1 MKNLYSF
8 VILIFFIGKIFSQ
21 DFKEPKISI
30 KDHNGNS
37 DTVYVDCDYKFF
49 RNKNIKL
56 SVDYPIIKQTNKY
69 EVSSIQYPSNVD
81 FTKGTPVSTGNSNG
95 KNDDVFGNDIIDIGF
110 NFCFYGKSYNQII
123 VSDNG
128 VVSFDLSQKN
138 KECPYIISGNNPNS
152 GLPKN
157 SIFGVYHDMNNTT
170 PSKVKVAYE
179 GKAPYRKFIINF
191 DNLKQYGP
199 DRIYSS
205 SQIVLYETFNIIDIY
220 VGNKSKNP
228 HTTKDK
234 NALIGIINSNGYI
247 GVSPPGRNRGDWEA
261 KKEAWRFTPNGNTDI
276 SVTWYEGNSSSPSN
290 WGDTWVVTPTSNTYF
305 RAKVTYNGCNGFSLT
320 DTLQVKFSKE
330 FPTAVKQ
337 SPPPFCINNGESYT
351 VDLTSYQQLINPD
364 PNLKFTYYRY
374 KNLTNQISDEE
385 AKSFTFSDDMTI
397 YVKVLKS
404 GVCFVSTE
412 INLKLN
418 KRPDLKNNQQFIV
431 CDEGNDDIENVN
443 LNNFN
448 YGINKRT
455 TEYIILDDQMRELP
469 DVVIRNYPID
479 LSGTDEDSVKFYLK
493 AWNKSIR
500 DKSCYTLI
508 AFTVKLVK
516 KLELEEYLAEICD
529 VREGQSVMLD
539 LTKYNSN
546 LLTNSPI
553 NPSHT
558 TVKWKYYKDSYYS
571 NEIVNPDNC
580 MLRLNNTIYI
590 KATHPDFCGEVKTK
604 LILKAI
610 GDCSGGGGGG
620 GGGGIGNGL
629 PYPTICDAND
639 TEEVNLESYL
649 PNFLSGTSLTPQDI
663 EIEGF
668 YKDLACTDKLKLK
681 DSSPGYIYSVEA
693 PAKSTIYLKYK
704 IKKSGIIAVSS
715 ITIFVSKNQTLYK
728 REFDICDTYN
738 DRVEKIYLK
747 DYEDLLKDLYT
758 YSYSHPSFGNDSDDK
773 IVFFDN
779 QHDRDMY
786 LADPKHEKGMIKK
799 SFDLTSAENP
809 KIIYPAVRYNRCSYA
824 YDLKFN
830 LITIE
835 EKVLGPHT
843 ICDFN
848 DDGIEVVNIL
858 EFIKGSKKT
867 DPNKLEELLTQD
879 QLSSLKTPIKDIKN
893 LRYYKTNKEAHDGG
907 KATITNPAKFQI
919 GQGIFSAFVKLEFKN
934 QCPIIVEIKFN
945 LVPSV
950 QLPEYTDLE
959 VCDIGDDYKEEV
971 DLSKIILDSKG
982 TTIQFYRLIYDAE
995 YEIDAP
1001 GELLGTYTD
1010 SNTPIK
1016 YLVNTTTNI
1025 TNNEICMRVE
1035 DPVTKCFKIIRV
1047 TINLIPVPTVSNP
1060 NIYICDFGNNGTEKI
1075 NSSNLYQLVT
1085 APLISNNSK
1094 LTNQMDY
1101 EYYVTEND
1109 AKNGTN
1115 PVSEFDVTNSTKI
1128 WVKIKTKDCSDYFM
1142 LNFSLIESPV
1152 LKQNVSV
1159 TICNNNTKNDQD
1171 SIYETIWLE
1180 NYNSLFLDSNIDSND
1195 FEFIY
1200 FTREDDAL
1208 KNQNRIWGS
1217 ASVTRFPT
1225 TFWVRVRNIKSNCF
1239 SIAPIEVKAYPELEV
1254 NHFATLLCN
1263 EEKKVK
1269 VNLKEYPSQMI
1280 GSSYTLSDFTVSYH
1294 ASKYNAIYGIDIPEA
1309 NLEEYEVSG
1318 GDEVWVKF
1326 IYHKTGCLI
1335 IRKVEFLISLVPKAN
1350 VHFIDICDETDGNID
1365 GKYVISNLDDYKT
1378 NIITGESLSF
1388 INSEYDFT
1396 YYRTK
1401 QDAEEHKNEV
1411 SPVNFTIKHNEFTNV
1426 PPDNPFY
1433 TIYVRIDKKDKTCP
1447 TITAISVNVNPSLP
1461 LDKQEVE
1468 IIGCMDGQDK
1478 SFVDL
1483 TSVSNRISS
1492 SSDVQFEYYK
1502 DENQA
1507 RKGEISNAVANPNAY
1522 QTGVI
1527 TTDGFYKFD
1536 EVFVRVK
1543 DSKGIQC
1550 DSIAKIKIKVYPYI
1564 KVENQSV
1571 EICEYEPD
1579 ATKSKINLW
1588 ELSRSML
1595 ESNSIPDPTRLNRMF
1610 NSLRIIYQ
1618 DSKGV
1623 EIGRVE
1629 DTSGPIPNTLTDYE
1643 PPVGENK
1650 VEIKVKFENK
1660 ENGCGNE
1667 GKIIITQKETPR
1679 PNKVTYTLCDEDLDG
1694 EYNDVLLKDLDNLVI
1709 TPSAKQE
1716 ITYYRTQSEALAVN
1730 DPTIIPIDKQT
1741 YFTVDFLNPLY
1752 VRVLNQES
1760 GCIGI
1765 NEVWFKKN
1773 SNHVPIPKEVRLSI
1787 KCDDSQDDS
1796 KEIFNLHESEQL
1808 LGNYPTSSYRYYRN
1822 ESDAKEAFK
1831 NEAKGIYTHLTEP
1844 EISNYTNRELYKEG
1858 LYLVDEIYVRVKDEE
1873 GNYCD
1878 EVSKVKLYVYPY
1890 LKVAKDEPIIC
1901 EYEPQGSKTRVD
1913 LWSSIYPM
1921 LSSNGEEARIK
1932 SFLQDMRVIFQ
1943 DSKGVEI
1950 GRVEDTS
1957 GPIPNTLT
1965 DYEPPVGENKV
1976 EIKVKFENKENGCG
1990 NEGTITITQKETP
2003 RPNKVTY
2010 TLCDED
2016 LDGEYNDVLLKDL
2029 DNLVIT
2035 PSAKQEITYYRTQSE
2050 ALAVNDPTI
2059 IPIDK
2064 QTYFTVDFL
2073 NPLYVRVLNQ
2083 ESGCIGINEVWFKK
2097 NSNHVPIPKEV
2108 RLSIKC
2114 DDSQDDSKEI
2124 FNLHESEQLLGN
2136 YPTSNYRYYR
2146 NESDAKEAFK
2156 NEAKGIYT
2164 HLTEPE
2170 ISNYTNRELYKEGLY
2185 LVDEIY
2191 VRVKDEEG
2199 NYCDEVS
2206 KVKLYVYPYL
2216 KVAKDEPII
2225 CEYEPQGSKTRVDL
2239 WSSIYPMLSSNGE
2252 EARIKSFLQDMRV
2265 IFQDS
2270 KGVEIGRVEDTSG
2283 QIPNTLTD
2291 YEPPVGENKVEIK
2304 VLFENKENGCGNEGT
2319 IIITQ
2324 KETPRPQLIPQF
2336 VCDGDNNGKYDDLL
2350 LKDLDP
2356 KIKDK
2361 SGHNYLDQRVYEI
2374 TYHEGYK
2381 KALNG
2386 TGVLDKNKY
2395 FNLSDSIYCRIK
2407 NIQTE
2412 CIGITKIEFETN
2424 DPVELNDA
2432 TLYACDGDQDGYAY
2446 FQLPLVEH
2454 LFKNQPNSTIRFYRT
2469 EKDANNAL
2477 KDEAM
2482 GKPSKQIQEPE
2493 LSNYKSNKGYVYVR
2507 VDNIDDDFCP
2517 SVAKVELIPYISP
2530 TPPNEIVYICPRY
2543 AATLDAGD
2551 DGYDQIRWYFKGKLV
2566 GTGQYLENVRDIGI
2580 YTVEHT
2586 KILNY
2591 NISCT
2596 TTHQIEVKLLE
2607 EPIIVELQQ
2616 GKDYIT
2622 VIANGPAPLEYSIDK
2637 INWQRSN
2644 TFTNLKQGIYTFY
2657 VRSVANSCDAITS
2670 KGIIFGINNV
2680 ITPNG
2685 DNYNDAWRVC
2695 GLDLFK
2701 GENSQVKIFDRY
2713 GKQVFEETSNTC
2725 FVWDGKHLGR
2735 NLPTSSYW
2743 YIITIADGREFTG
2756 WIMLRNY
2763 NESDR

>member
-21 DFKEPKISI
+21 DFKEPKILI

-37 DTVYVDCDYKFF
+37 DTVFVDCDYKFF

-56 SVDYPIIKQTNKY
+56 SVDYPIIKQTDKY

-228 HTTKDK
+228 NTTKDK
-234 NALIGIINSNGYI
+234 NALIGLINSNGYI
-247 GVSPPGRNRGDWEA
+247 GISPPGRNRGDWEA

-276 SVTWYEGNSSSPSN
+276 SVTWYEGNSSSPNN

-305 RAKVTYNGCNGFSLT
+305 RAKVTYNGCNGFSLI

-330 FPTAVKQ
+330 FPTAVRQ
-337 SPPPFCINNGESYT
+337 SPAPFCINKGESYT

-364 PNLKFTYYRY
+364 PTLKFTYYRY

-385 AKSFTFSDDMTI
+385 AKSFTFSDDMTV

-418 KRPDLKNNQQFIV
+418 KRPDLKDNQQFIV

-479 LSGTDEDSVKFYLK
+479 LSGTDDDSVKFYLK

-500 DKSCYTLI
+500 DESCYTLI

-516 KLELEEYLAEICD
+516 KLELKEYLAEICN

-546 LLTNSPI
+546 LLKNSPI

-558 TVKWKYYKDSYYS
+558 TVKWKYYKDSYYN

-604 LILKAI
+604 LILNAI

-620 GGGGIGNGL
+620 GGGGIGDGL

-681 DSSPGYIYSVEA
+681 ESSPGYIYSVEA

-738 DRVEKIYLK
+738 DGIEKIYLK

-879 QLSSLKTPIKDIKN
+879 QLSSLKTPIKDIRN
-893 LRYYKTNKEAHDGG
+893 LRYYKTKNEAHEGG

-919 GQGIFSAFVKLEFKN
+919 GHGIFSAFVKLEFKN

-1085 APLISNNSK
+1085 APLISNNPK
-1094 LTNQMDY
+1094 LTSQMGY

-1128 WVKIKTKDCSDYFM
+1128 WVKIKTQDCSDYFM

-1152 LKQNVSV
+1152 LKQNVTV

-1180 NYNSLFLDSNIDSND
+1180 NYNSLFLDSNINSKD

-1217 ASVTRFPT
+1217 ASVSRFPT

-1239 SIAPIEVKAYPELEV
+1239 SIAPIEVEAYPELEV

-1269 VNLKEYPSQMI
+1269 VNLKDYPSQMI

-1294 ASKYNAIYGIDIPEA
+1294 ASKYNAIYGIGIPEE
-1309 NLEEYEVSG
+1309 NLKEYEVSG

-1426 PPDNPFY
+1426 PPNSPFY

-1447 TITAISVNVNPSLP
+1447 TITAISVNVNPRLL

-1507 RKGEISNAVANPNAY
+1507 RKGEISNAVANPNTY

-1527 TTDGFYKFD
+1527 TTDGFYTFD

-1571 EICEYEPD
+1571 DICEYEPD

-1595 ESNSIPDPTRLNRMF
+1595 ESNGIPDQTRLNRMF
-1610 NSLRIIYQ
+1610 NSLRIIY
-1618 DSKGV
+1618 
-1623 EIGRVE
+1623 
-1629 DTSGPIPNTLTDYE
+1629 
-1643 PPVGENK
+1643 
-1650 VEIKVKFENK
+1650 
-1660 ENGCGNE
+1660 
-1667 GKIIITQKETPR
+1667 
-1679 PNKVTYTLCDEDLDG
+1679 
-1694 EYNDVLLKDLDNLVI
+1694 
-1709 TPSAKQE
+1709 
-1716 ITYYRTQSEALAVN
+1716 
-1730 DPTIIPIDKQT
+1730 
-1741 YFTVDFLNPLY
+1741 
-1752 VRVLNQES
+1752 
-1760 GCIGI
+1760 
-1765 NEVWFKKN
+1765 
-1773 SNHVPIPKEVRLSI
+1773 
-1787 KCDDSQDDS
+1787 
-1796 KEIFNLHESEQL
+1796 
-1808 LGNYPTSSYRYYRN
+1808 
-1822 ESDAKEAFK
+1822 
-1831 NEAKGIYTHLTEP
+1831 
-1844 EISNYTNRELYKEG
+1844 
-1858 LYLVDEIYVRVKDEE
+1858 
-1873 GNYCD
+1873 
-1878 EVSKVKLYVYPY
+1878 
-1890 LKVAKDEPIIC
+1890 
-1901 EYEPQGSKTRVD
+1901 
-1913 LWSSIYPM
+1913 
-1921 LSSNGEEARIK
+1921 
-1932 SFLQDMRVIFQ
+1932 
-1943 DSKGVEI
+1943 
-1950 GRVEDTS
+1950 
-1957 GPIPNTLT
+1957 
-1965 DYEPPVGENKV
+1965 
-1976 EIKVKFENKENGCG
+1976 
-1990 NEGTITITQKETP
+1990 
-2003 RPNKVTY
+2003 
-2010 TLCDED
+2010 
-2016 LDGEYNDVLLKDL
+2016 
-2029 DNLVIT
+2029 
-2035 PSAKQEITYYRTQSE
+2035 
-2050 ALAVNDPTI
+2050 
-2059 IPIDK
+2059 
-2064 QTYFTVDFL
+2064 
-2073 NPLYVRVLNQ
+2073 
-2083 ESGCIGINEVWFKK
+2083 
-2097 NSNHVPIPKEV
+2097 
-2108 RLSIKC
+2108 
-2114 DDSQDDSKEI
+2114 
-2124 FNLHESEQLLGN
+2124 
-2136 YPTSNYRYYR
+2136 
-2146 NESDAKEAFK
+2146 
-2156 NEAKGIYT
+2156 
-2164 HLTEPE
+2164 
-2170 ISNYTNRELYKEGLY
+2170 
-2185 LVDEIY
+2185 
-2191 VRVKDEEG
+2191 
-2199 NYCDEVS
+2199 
-2206 KVKLYVYPYL
+2206 
-2216 KVAKDEPII
+2216 
-2225 CEYEPQGSKTRVDL
+2225 
-2239 WSSIYPMLSSNGE
+2239 
-2252 EARIKSFLQDMRV
+2252 
-2265 IFQDS
+2265 QDS

-2291 YEPPVGENKVEIK
+2291 YEPPVGEKKVEIK
-2304 VLFENKENGCGNEGT
+2304 VKFENKENGCGNEGT
-2319 IIITQ
+2319 LTITQ

-2493 LSNYKSNKGYVYVR
+2493 LSNYKSKNGYVYVR

-2530 TPPNEIVYICPRY
+2530 TPPDEIVYICPRY

-2713 GKQVFEETSNTC
+2713 GKQVYEETSNTC

>member
-1 MKNLYSF
+1 MKNFYSF
-8 VILIFFIGKIFSQ
+8 VILILFIGKIFSQ
-21 DFKEPKISI
+21 DFKEPKILI

-37 DTVYVDCDYKFF
+37 DTVFVDCDYKFF

-56 SVDYPIIKQTNKY
+56 SVDYPIIKQTDKY

-110 NFCFYGKSYNQII
+110 KFCFYGKSYNQII

-228 HTTKDK
+228 NTTKDK

-247 GVSPPGRNRGDWEA
+247 GISPPGRNRGDWEA
-261 KKEAWRFTPNGNTDI
+261 KKEAWRFTPNGITDI
-276 SVTWYEGNSSSPSN
+276 SVTWYEGNSSNPNN

-337 SPPPFCINNGESYT
+337 SPAPFCINNGDSYT

-385 AKSFTFSDDMTI
+385 AKSFTFSDDMTV

-479 LSGTDEDSVKFYLK
+479 LSGTSDDNVKFYLK

-529 VREGQSVMLD
+529 VREGQSVMMD
-539 LTKYNSN
+539 LTKYTSN
-546 LLTNSPI
+546 LLSNSPI

-571 NEIVNPDNC
+571 NEILNPDNC

-610 GDCSGGGGGG
+610 GDCSDGGGG
-620 GGGGIGNGL
+620 GGGGIGDGL

-681 DSSPGYIYSVEA
+681 ESSPGYIYSVEA

-738 DRVEKIYLK
+738 DGIEKIYLK

-893 LRYYKTNKEAHDGG
+893 LRYYKTKNEAHEGG

-919 GQGIFSAFVKLEFKN
+919 GHGIFSAFVKLEFKN

-1035 DPVTKCFKIIRV
+1035 DPVTKCFKIVRV

-1094 LTNQMDY
+1094 LTNQMGY

-1115 PVSEFDVTNSTKI
+1115 PVSEFDVTNSSKI
-1128 WVKIKTKDCSDYFM
+1128 WVKIKTKDCSDYYM
-1142 LNFSLIESPV
+1142 LNFSLIESPI
-1152 LKQNVSV
+1152 LKQNVTV

-1171 SIYETIWLE
+1171 SIYETINLGY
-1180 NYNSLFLDSNIDSND
+1180 YNSLFLDSNIDNKD

-1208 KNQNRIWGS
+1208 KNQNRIYGS
-1217 ASVTRFPT
+1217 AAVTRFPT

-1239 SIAPIEVKAYPELEV
+1239 SIAPIVVEAYPELEV

-1269 VNLKEYPSQMI
+1269 VNLKDYPPQMI
-1280 GSSYTLSDFTVSYH
+1280 GSSYKTSDFTVSYY
-1294 ASKYNAIYGIDIPEA
+1294 ASRYNAINGIVIPEA
-1309 NLEEYEVSG
+1309 NLEEYEVFG

-1326 IYHKTGCLI
+1326 IYKKTGCYI

-1350 VHFIDICDETDGNID
+1350 VHFIDICDETDGTID
-1365 GKYVISNLDDYKT
+1365 GKYVIRNLDDYKT

-1396 YYRTK
+1396 YFRTK

-1411 SPVNFTIKHNEFTNV
+1411 LPVNFTIKHNEFTSV

-1447 TITAISVNVNPSLP
+1447 TITAISVNVNPRLS
-1461 LDKQEVE
+1461 LDKQVVE

-1483 TSVSNRISS
+1483 TSVSNLISS
-1492 SSDVQFEYYK
+1492 SSYVHFEYYK

-1522 QTGVI
+1522 QTEVI
-1527 TTDGFYKFD
+1527 TTDGFYTYD

-1595 ESNSIPDPTRLNRMF
+1595 ESNGIPDPTRLNRMI
-1610 NSLRIIYQ
+1610 NSLRIIYL

-1623 EIGRVE
+1623 EIGKVE
-1629 DTSGPIPNTLTDYE
+1629 DTSGPIPNALTDYE

-1650 VEIKVKFENK
+1650 VEIKVLFENK

-1667 GKIIITQKETPR
+1667 GI
-1679 PNKVTYTLCDEDLDG
+1679 
-1694 EYNDVLLKDLDNLVI
+1694 
-1709 TPSAKQE
+1709 
-1716 ITYYRTQSEALAVN
+1716 
-1730 DPTIIPIDKQT
+1730 
-1741 YFTVDFLNPLY
+1741 
-1752 VRVLNQES
+1752 
-1760 GCIGI
+1760 
-1765 NEVWFKKN
+1765 
-1773 SNHVPIPKEVRLSI
+1773 
-1787 KCDDSQDDS
+1787 
-1796 KEIFNLHESEQL
+1796 
-1808 LGNYPTSSYRYYRN
+1808 
-1822 ESDAKEAFK
+1822 
-1831 NEAKGIYTHLTEP
+1831 
-1844 EISNYTNRELYKEG
+1844 
-1858 LYLVDEIYVRVKDEE
+1858 
-1873 GNYCD
+1873 
-1878 EVSKVKLYVYPY
+1878 
-1890 LKVAKDEPIIC
+1890 
-1901 EYEPQGSKTRVD
+1901 
-1913 LWSSIYPM
+1913 
-1921 LSSNGEEARIK
+1921 
-1932 SFLQDMRVIFQ
+1932 
-1943 DSKGVEI
+1943 
-1950 GRVEDTS
+1950 
-1957 GPIPNTLT
+1957 
-1965 DYEPPVGENKV
+1965 
-1976 EIKVKFENKENGCG
+1976 
-1990 NEGTITITQKETP
+1990 ITITQKETP

-2073 NPLYVRVLNQ
+2073 NPLYVRVQNQ

-2097 NSNHVPIPKEV
+2097 NPNHVPIPKEI

-2191 VRVKDEEG
+2191 VRVQDEEG

-2225 CEYEPQGSKTRVDL
+2225 CEYEPQGSKTRIDL

-2270 KGVEIGRVEDTSG
+2270 KGVEIGRVEDTTG
-2283 QIPNTLTD
+2283 QIPNTLTN

-2304 VLFENKENGCGNEGT
+2304 VKFENKENGCGNEGT

-2395 FNLSDSIYCRIK
+2395 FNFSDSIYCRIK

-2432 TLYACDGDQDGYAY
+2432 TLYACDEDQDGYAY

-2493 LSNYKSNKGYVYVR
+2493 LSNYKSKKGYVYVR

-2517 SVAKVELIPYISP
+2517 SVAKVELIPYVSP

-2701 GENSQVKIFDRY
+2701 GEYSQVKIFDRY

>member
-56 SVDYPIIKQTNKY
+56 SVDYPIIKQTDKY

-276 SVTWYEGNSSSPSN
+276 SVTWYEGNSSSPNN

-330 FPTAVKQ
+330 FPTAVRQ
-337 SPPPFCINNGESYT
+337 SPAPFCINKGESYT

-364 PNLKFTYYRY
+364 QNLKFTYYRY

-385 AKSFTFSDDMTI
+385 AKSFTFSDDMTV

-418 KRPDLKNNQQFIV
+418 KRPDLKDNQQFIV

-479 LSGTDEDSVKFYLK
+479 LSGTDDDSEKFYLK

-516 KLELEEYLAEICD
+516 KLELEEYLAEICN
-529 VREGQSVMLD
+529 VIEGQSVMLD

-620 GGGGIGNGL
+620 GGGGIGKGL

-835 EKVLGPHT
+835 EKVLSPHT

-1035 DPVTKCFKIIRV
+1035 DTVTKCFKIIRV

-1060 NIYICDFGNNGTEKI
+1060 NIYICDFKNNGTEKI

-1094 LTNQMDY
+1094 LTNQMNY

-1269 VNLKEYPSQMI
+1269 VNLKDYPSQMI
-1280 GSSYTLSDFTVSYH
+1280 GSLYTLSDFTVSYH
-1294 ASKYNAIYGIDIPEA
+1294 ASRYNAIYGIDIPEA

-1350 VHFIDICDETDGNID
+1350 VHFIDICDETDGTID

-1411 SPVNFTIKHNEFTNV
+1411 SPVNFTIKHNEFTNI

-1447 TITAISVNVNPSLP
+1447 TITAISVNVNPRLS

-1492 SSDVQFEYYK
+1492 SSDVHFEYYK

-1527 TTDGFYKFD
+1527 TTDGFYTFD

-1550 DSIAKIKIKVYPYI
+1550 DSIAKIKIKVYPYL

-1595 ESNSIPDPTRLNRMF
+1595 ESNGIPDPTRLNRMF
-1610 NSLRIIYQ
+1610 NSLRIIY
-1618 DSKGV
+1618 
-1623 EIGRVE
+1623 
-1629 DTSGPIPNTLTDYE
+1629 
-1643 PPVGENK
+1643 
-1650 VEIKVKFENK
+1650 
-1660 ENGCGNE
+1660 
-1667 GKIIITQKETPR
+1667 
-1679 PNKVTYTLCDEDLDG
+1679 
-1694 EYNDVLLKDLDNLVI
+1694 
-1709 TPSAKQE
+1709 
-1716 ITYYRTQSEALAVN
+1716 
-1730 DPTIIPIDKQT
+1730 
-1741 YFTVDFLNPLY
+1741 
-1752 VRVLNQES
+1752 
-1760 GCIGI
+1760 
-1765 NEVWFKKN
+1765 
-1773 SNHVPIPKEVRLSI
+1773 
-1787 KCDDSQDDS
+1787 
-1796 KEIFNLHESEQL
+1796 
-1808 LGNYPTSSYRYYRN
+1808 
-1822 ESDAKEAFK
+1822 
-1831 NEAKGIYTHLTEP
+1831 
-1844 EISNYTNRELYKEG
+1844 
-1858 LYLVDEIYVRVKDEE
+1858 
-1873 GNYCD
+1873 
-1878 EVSKVKLYVYPY
+1878 
-1890 LKVAKDEPIIC
+1890 
-1901 EYEPQGSKTRVD
+1901 
-1913 LWSSIYPM
+1913 
-1921 LSSNGEEARIK
+1921 
-1932 SFLQDMRVIFQ
+1932 
-1943 DSKGVEI
+1943 
-1950 GRVEDTS
+1950 
-1957 GPIPNTLT
+1957 
-1965 DYEPPVGENKV
+1965 
-1976 EIKVKFENKENGCG
+1976 
-1990 NEGTITITQKETP
+1990 
-2003 RPNKVTY
+2003 
-2010 TLCDED
+2010 
-2016 LDGEYNDVLLKDL
+2016 
-2029 DNLVIT
+2029 
-2035 PSAKQEITYYRTQSE
+2035 
-2050 ALAVNDPTI
+2050 
-2059 IPIDK
+2059 
-2064 QTYFTVDFL
+2064 
-2073 NPLYVRVLNQ
+2073 
-2083 ESGCIGINEVWFKK
+2083 
-2097 NSNHVPIPKEV
+2097 
-2108 RLSIKC
+2108 
-2114 DDSQDDSKEI
+2114 
-2124 FNLHESEQLLGN
+2124 
-2136 YPTSNYRYYR
+2136 
-2146 NESDAKEAFK
+2146 
-2156 NEAKGIYT
+2156 
-2164 HLTEPE
+2164 
-2170 ISNYTNRELYKEGLY
+2170 
-2185 LVDEIY
+2185 
-2191 VRVKDEEG
+2191 
-2199 NYCDEVS
+2199 
-2206 KVKLYVYPYL
+2206 
-2216 KVAKDEPII
+2216 
-2225 CEYEPQGSKTRVDL
+2225 
-2239 WSSIYPMLSSNGE
+2239 
-2252 EARIKSFLQDMRV
+2252 
-2265 IFQDS
+2265 QDS

-2361 SGHNYLDQRVYEI
+2361 SGHNYLDKRIYEI

-2424 DPVELNDA
+2424 DPVELTDA

-2454 LFKNQPNSTIRFYRT
+2454 LFKNQSNSTIRFYRT

-2493 LSNYKSNKGYVYVR
+2493 LSNYKSKNGYVYVR

-2517 SVAKVELIPYISP
+2517 SVAKVELIPYVSP

-2713 GKQVFEETSNTC
+2713 GKQVYEETSNTC

-2763 NESDR
+2763 NEADR

>member
-385 AKSFTFSDDMTI
+385 TKSFTFSDDMTI

-479 LSGTDEDSVKFYLK
+479 LSGTDDDSVKFYLK

-516 KLELEEYLAEICD
+516 KLELEEYLAEICN

-604 LILKAI
+604 LVLRAI
-610 GDCSGGGGGG
+610 GDCSDSGGG
-620 GGGGIGNGL
+620 GGGGIGDGL
-629 PYPTICDAND
+629 PYPTICNAND

-681 DSSPGYIYSVEA
+681 ESSPGYIYSVEA
-693 PAKSTIYLKYK
+693 PAKPTIYLKYK

-738 DRVEKIYLK
+738 DGIEKIYLK

-786 LADPKHEKGMIKK
+786 LADPKHGKGMIKK

-893 LRYYKTNKEAHDGG
+893 LRYYKTKNEAHEGG

-919 GQGIFSAFVKLEFKN
+919 GHGIFSAFVKLEFKN

-1180 NYNSLFLDSNIDSND
+1180 NYNSLFLDSNIDSKD

-1239 SIAPIEVKAYPELEV
+1239 SVAPIEVEAIPELEV

-1269 VNLKEYPSQMI
+1269 VNLKDYPSQMI

-1294 ASKYNAIYGIDIPEA
+1294 ASKYNAIYGIGIPEA

-1350 VHFIDICDETDGNID
+1350 VHFIDICDETDGTID

-1411 SPVNFTIKHNEFTNV
+1411 SPVNFTIKLNEFTNI
-1426 PPDNPFY
+1426 PPNNPFY

-1447 TITAISVNVNPSLP
+1447 TITAISVNVNPRLP
-1461 LDKQEVE
+1461 LDKQEVD

-1527 TTDGFYKFD
+1527 TTDGFYTFD

-1595 ESNSIPDPTRLNRMF
+1595 ESNGIPDQTRLNRML

-1629 DTSGPIPNTLTDYE
+1629 VTSGLIPNTLTTYE

-1650 VEIKVKFENK
+1650 VEIKVK
-1660 ENGCGNE
+1660 
-1667 GKIIITQKETPR
+1667 
-1679 PNKVTYTLCDEDLDG
+1679 
-1694 EYNDVLLKDLDNLVI
+1694 
-1709 TPSAKQE
+1709 
-1716 ITYYRTQSEALAVN
+1716 
-1730 DPTIIPIDKQT
+1730 
-1741 YFTVDFLNPLY
+1741 
-1752 VRVLNQES
+1752 
-1760 GCIGI
+1760 
-1765 NEVWFKKN
+1765 
-1773 SNHVPIPKEVRLSI
+1773 
-1787 KCDDSQDDS
+1787 
-1796 KEIFNLHESEQL
+1796 
-1808 LGNYPTSSYRYYRN
+1808 
-1822 ESDAKEAFK
+1822 
-1831 NEAKGIYTHLTEP
+1831 
-1844 EISNYTNRELYKEG
+1844 
-1858 LYLVDEIYVRVKDEE
+1858 
-1873 GNYCD
+1873 
-1878 EVSKVKLYVYPY
+1878 
-1890 LKVAKDEPIIC
+1890 
-1901 EYEPQGSKTRVD
+1901 
-1913 LWSSIYPM
+1913 
-1921 LSSNGEEARIK
+1921 
-1932 SFLQDMRVIFQ
+1932 
-1943 DSKGVEI
+1943 
-1950 GRVEDTS
+1950 
-1957 GPIPNTLT
+1957 
-1965 DYEPPVGENKV
+1965 
-1976 EIKVKFENKENGCG
+1976 
-1990 NEGTITITQKETP
+1990 
-2003 RPNKVTY
+2003 
-2010 TLCDED
+2010 
-2016 LDGEYNDVLLKDL
+2016 
-2029 DNLVIT
+2029 
-2035 PSAKQEITYYRTQSE
+2035 
-2050 ALAVNDPTI
+2050 
-2059 IPIDK
+2059 
-2064 QTYFTVDFL
+2064 
-2073 NPLYVRVLNQ
+2073 
-2083 ESGCIGINEVWFKK
+2083 
-2097 NSNHVPIPKEV
+2097 
-2108 RLSIKC
+2108 
-2114 DDSQDDSKEI
+2114 
-2124 FNLHESEQLLGN
+2124 
-2136 YPTSNYRYYR
+2136 
-2146 NESDAKEAFK
+2146 
-2156 NEAKGIYT
+2156 
-2164 HLTEPE
+2164 
-2170 ISNYTNRELYKEGLY
+2170 
-2185 LVDEIY
+2185 
-2191 VRVKDEEG
+2191 
-2199 NYCDEVS
+2199 
-2206 KVKLYVYPYL
+2206 
-2216 KVAKDEPII
+2216 
-2225 CEYEPQGSKTRVDL
+2225 
-2239 WSSIYPMLSSNGE
+2239 
-2252 EARIKSFLQDMRV
+2252 
-2265 IFQDS
+2265 
-2270 KGVEIGRVEDTSG
+2270 
-2283 QIPNTLTD
+2283 
-2291 YEPPVGENKVEIK
+2291 
-2304 VLFENKENGCGNEGT
+2304 FENKENGCGNEGT

-2361 SGHNYLDQRVYEI
+2361 SGHNYLDQRIYEI

-2386 TGVLDKNKY
+2386 TGILDKNKY

-2424 DPVELNDA
+2424 DPVKLTDA

-2469 EKDANNAL
+2469 ERDANNAL

-2517 SVAKVELIPYISP
+2517 SVAKVELIPYVSP

-2543 AATLDAGD
+2543 ATTLDAGD

>member
-56 SVDYPIIKQTNKY
+56 SVDYPIIKQTDKY

-276 SVTWYEGNSSSPSN
+276 SVTWYEGNSSSPNN
-290 WGDTWVVTPTSNTYF
+290 WGDTWVVTPTSNNYF

-330 FPTAVKQ
+330 FPTAKKQ

-351 VDLTSYQQLINPD
+351 IDLTSYQQDINPD

-479 LSGTDEDSVKFYLK
+479 LSGTDDDSVKFYLK

-516 KLELEEYLAEICD
+516 KLELEEYLAEICNI
-529 VREGQSVMLD
+529 REGQSVMLD

-681 DSSPGYIYSVEA
+681 ESSPGYIYSVEA

-738 DRVEKIYLK
+738 DGIEKIYLK

-893 LRYYKTNKEAHDGG
+893 LRYYKTKNEAHEGG
-907 KATITNPAKFQI
+907 KATITNPTKFQI
-919 GQGIFSAFVKLEFKN
+919 GQGTLSAFVKLEFKN

-959 VCDIGDDYKEEV
+959 ICDIGDDYKEEV

-1142 LNFSLIESPV
+1142 LNFSLIESPI

-1269 VNLKEYPSQMI
+1269 VNLKDYPSQMI
-1280 GSSYTLSDFTVSYH
+1280 ESSYTLSDFTVSYH
-1294 ASKYNAIYGIDIPEA
+1294 ASKYNAIYGIGIPEA

-1350 VHFIDICDETDGNID
+1350 VHFIDICDETDGTID

-1411 SPVNFTIKHNEFTNV
+1411 SPVNFTIKHNEFTNI

-1447 TITAISVNVNPSLP
+1447 TITAISVNVNPRLL

-1468 IIGCMDGQDK
+1468 IIGCMDGQNK

-1507 RKGEISNAVANPNAY
+1507 RKGKISNAVANPNAY
-1522 QTGVI
+1522 QTRVI
-1527 TTDGFYKFD
+1527 TTDGFYTFD

-1595 ESNSIPDPTRLNRMF
+1595 ESNGIPDPTRLNRMF

-1629 DTSGPIPNTLTDYE
+1629 DTSGPVPNTLTDYE

-1667 GKIIITQKETPR
+1667 GTITITQKETPL

-1752 VRVLNQES
+1752 VRVQ
-1760 GCIGI
+1760 
-1765 NEVWFKKN
+1765 
-1773 SNHVPIPKEVRLSI
+1773 
-1787 KCDDSQDDS
+1787 
-1796 KEIFNLHESEQL
+1796 
-1808 LGNYPTSSYRYYRN
+1808 
-1822 ESDAKEAFK
+1822 
-1831 NEAKGIYTHLTEP
+1831 
-1844 EISNYTNRELYKEG
+1844 
-1858 LYLVDEIYVRVKDEE
+1858 
-1873 GNYCD
+1873 
-1878 EVSKVKLYVYPY
+1878 
-1890 LKVAKDEPIIC
+1890 
-1901 EYEPQGSKTRVD
+1901 
-1913 LWSSIYPM
+1913 
-1921 LSSNGEEARIK
+1921 
-1932 SFLQDMRVIFQ
+1932 
-1943 DSKGVEI
+1943 
-1950 GRVEDTS
+1950 
-1957 GPIPNTLT
+1957 
-1965 DYEPPVGENKV
+1965 
-1976 EIKVKFENKENGCG
+1976 
-1990 NEGTITITQKETP
+1990 
-2003 RPNKVTY
+2003 
-2010 TLCDED
+2010 
-2016 LDGEYNDVLLKDL
+2016 
-2029 DNLVIT
+2029 
-2035 PSAKQEITYYRTQSE
+2035 
-2050 ALAVNDPTI
+2050 
-2059 IPIDK
+2059 
-2064 QTYFTVDFL
+2064 
-2073 NPLYVRVLNQ
+2073 NQ

-2283 QIPNTLTD
+2283 PIPNTLTNYEPPVGENKVEVKVKFENKENGCGNEGTITITQKETPRPNKVTYTLCDEDLDGEYNDVLLKDLDNLVITPSAKQEITYYRTQSEALAVNDPTIIPIDKQTYFTVDFLNPLYVRVQNQESGCIGINEVWFKKNSNHVPIPKEVRLSIKCDDSQDDSKEIFNLHESEQLLGNYPTSNYRYYRNESDAKEAFKNEAKGIYTHLTEPEISNYTNRELYKEGLYLVDEIYVRVKDEEGNYCDEVSKVKLYVYPYLKVAKDEPIICEYEPQGSKTRVDLWSSIYPMLSSNGEEARIKSFLQDMRVIFQDSKGVEIGRVEDTSGPIPNTLTD
-2291 YEPPVGENKVEIK
+2291 YEPPVGENKVEVK
-2304 VLFENKENGCGNEGT
+2304 VKFENKENGCGNEGT
-2319 IIITQ
+2319 ITITQ

-2395 FNLSDSIYCRIK
+2395 LNLSDSIYCRIK

-2493 LSNYKSNKGYVYVR
+2493 LSNYKSKKGYVYVR

-2517 SVAKVELIPYISP
+2517 SVAKVELIPYVSP

>member
-1 MKNLYSF
+1 MKNFYSF
-8 VILIFFIGKIFSQ
+8 VILILFIGKIFSQ
-21 DFKEPKISI
+21 DFKEPKILI

-56 SVDYPIIKQTNKY
+56 SVDYPIIKQTDKY

-95 KNDDVFGNDIIDIGF
+95 KNDDVFSNDIIDIGF

-228 HTTKDK
+228 NTTKDK

-276 SVTWYEGNSSSPSN
+276 SVTWYEGNSSSPNN
-290 WGDTWVVTPTSNTYF
+290 WGDTWIVTPTSNTYF
-305 RAKVTYNGCNGFSLT
+305 RAKVTYNGCNGFSLI

-330 FPTAVKQ
+330 FPTAEKQ
-337 SPPPFCINNGESYT
+337 SPPPFCINKGESYT
-351 VDLTSYQQLINPD
+351 VDLTSYQELINPD

-385 AKSFTFSDDMTI
+385 AKSFTFSDDMTV

-418 KRPDLKNNQQFIV
+418 KRPDLKDNQQFIV

-571 NEIVNPDNC
+571 NEIVNPENC

-604 LILKAI
+604 LILNAI

-620 GGGGIGNGL
+620 GGGGIGDGL

-681 DSSPGYIYSVEA
+681 ESSPGYIYSVEA

-738 DRVEKIYLK
+738 DGIEKIYLK

-786 LADPKHEKGMIKK
+786 LADPKHGKGMIKK

-879 QLSSLKTPIKDIKN
+879 QLSSLKTPIKDIRN
-893 LRYYKTNKEAHDGG
+893 LRYYKTKNEAHDGG
-907 KATITNPAKFQI
+907 KASITDPTKFQI
-919 GQGIFSAFVKLEFKN
+919 GQGTFSAFVKLEFKN

-1239 SIAPIEVKAYPELEV
+1239 SIAPIEVKAYPKLEV

-1350 VHFIDICDETDGNID
+1350 VHFIDICDETDGTID

-1411 SPVNFTIKHNEFTNV
+1411 SPVNFTIKLNEFTNI
-1426 PPDNPFY
+1426 PPNNPFY

-1447 TITAISVNVNPSLP
+1447 TITAISVNVNPRLP
-1461 LDKQEVE
+1461 LDKQEVD

-1527 TTDGFYKFD
+1527 TTDGFYTFD

-1595 ESNSIPDPTRLNRMF
+1595 ESNGIPDQTRLNRML

-1629 DTSGPIPNTLTDYE
+1629 VTSGLIPNTLTTYE

-1650 VEIKVKFENK
+1650 VEIKVK
-1660 ENGCGNE
+1660 
-1667 GKIIITQKETPR
+1667 
-1679 PNKVTYTLCDEDLDG
+1679 
-1694 EYNDVLLKDLDNLVI
+1694 
-1709 TPSAKQE
+1709 
-1716 ITYYRTQSEALAVN
+1716 
-1730 DPTIIPIDKQT
+1730 
-1741 YFTVDFLNPLY
+1741 
-1752 VRVLNQES
+1752 
-1760 GCIGI
+1760 
-1765 NEVWFKKN
+1765 
-1773 SNHVPIPKEVRLSI
+1773 
-1787 KCDDSQDDS
+1787 
-1796 KEIFNLHESEQL
+1796 
-1808 LGNYPTSSYRYYRN
+1808 
-1822 ESDAKEAFK
+1822 
-1831 NEAKGIYTHLTEP
+1831 
-1844 EISNYTNRELYKEG
+1844 
-1858 LYLVDEIYVRVKDEE
+1858 
-1873 GNYCD
+1873 
-1878 EVSKVKLYVYPY
+1878 
-1890 LKVAKDEPIIC
+1890 
-1901 EYEPQGSKTRVD
+1901 
-1913 LWSSIYPM
+1913 
-1921 LSSNGEEARIK
+1921 
-1932 SFLQDMRVIFQ
+1932 
-1943 DSKGVEI
+1943 
-1950 GRVEDTS
+1950 
-1957 GPIPNTLT
+1957 
-1965 DYEPPVGENKV
+1965 
-1976 EIKVKFENKENGCG
+1976 
-1990 NEGTITITQKETP
+1990 
-2003 RPNKVTY
+2003 
-2010 TLCDED
+2010 
-2016 LDGEYNDVLLKDL
+2016 
-2029 DNLVIT
+2029 
-2035 PSAKQEITYYRTQSE
+2035 
-2050 ALAVNDPTI
+2050 
-2059 IPIDK
+2059 
-2064 QTYFTVDFL
+2064 
-2073 NPLYVRVLNQ
+2073 
-2083 ESGCIGINEVWFKK
+2083 
-2097 NSNHVPIPKEV
+2097 
-2108 RLSIKC
+2108 
-2114 DDSQDDSKEI
+2114 
-2124 FNLHESEQLLGN
+2124 
-2136 YPTSNYRYYR
+2136 
-2146 NESDAKEAFK
+2146 
-2156 NEAKGIYT
+2156 
-2164 HLTEPE
+2164 
-2170 ISNYTNRELYKEGLY
+2170 
-2185 LVDEIY
+2185 
-2191 VRVKDEEG
+2191 
-2199 NYCDEVS
+2199 
-2206 KVKLYVYPYL
+2206 
-2216 KVAKDEPII
+2216 
-2225 CEYEPQGSKTRVDL
+2225 
-2239 WSSIYPMLSSNGE
+2239 
-2252 EARIKSFLQDMRV
+2252 
-2265 IFQDS
+2265 
-2270 KGVEIGRVEDTSG
+2270 
-2283 QIPNTLTD
+2283 
-2291 YEPPVGENKVEIK
+2291 
-2304 VLFENKENGCGNEGT
+2304 FENKENGCGNEGT

-2361 SGHNYLDQRVYEI
+2361 SGHNYLDQRIYEI

-2454 LFKNQPNSTIRFYRT
+2454 IFKNQPNSTIRFYRT
-2469 EKDANNAL
+2469 ERDANNAL

-2517 SVAKVELIPYISP
+2517 SVAKVELIPYVSP

-2543 AATLDAGD
+2543 ATTLDAGD

-2713 GKQVFEETSNTC
+2713 GKQVYEETSNTC

-2763 NESDR
+2763 NESDL